1 MTDVRIAM
9 EHPMESGQRKDATG
23 ALIAAWF
30 IQDVRAKLNGVVVMR
45 AQWGPGVSK
54 NPLLQ
59 FTLKNAKP
67 GDTITVEWIDN
78 RGYSR
83 QDEIVVG

>member
-1 MTDVRIAM
+1 
-9 EHPMESGQRKDATG
+9 MESGQRKDATG
-23 ALIAAWF
+23 APIAAWF
-30 IQDVRAKLNGVVVMR
+30 IHNVRAKLNGVVVMR

-59 FTLKNAKP
+59 FTLKDVKV
-67 GDTITVEWIDN
+67 GDTLSVEWIDN

-83 QDEIVVG
+83 IDEVVVT